1 MEQINTNTATDI
13 SAKRVGHSKIPD
25 ELSGK
30 MYNMSVLSALL
41 IVLLHTPLN
50 EMEMP
55 TWCIRYIRFG
65 LCEIAV
71 PYFFFA
77 SGFFLMG
84 TYCRQGNLCNAY
96 IYALKT
102 RFWSLVVPYL
112 IFETI
117 ASLFKHEWGY
127 GINLLRFPAYHLLW
141 YVRTLFLFVVISYFI
156 AASIRWSRWFS
167 LFLLILVFVF
177 SFLTL
182 SDCWC
187 HMERLRN
194 LFAITI
200 RPMSLFMFM
209 TGMFLRFHGL
219 DVLTSK
225 YLRYFMLLGIILLAA
240 RPSLTGVVATSGICL
255 LMFGILGCISHV
267 VMPTWI
273 VHNVF
278 PIYLLHGL
286 LIYGA
291 RSVMRFCGCNFEAK
305 TVVLYFTMAFF
316 EIIACIA
323 IAQLLR
329 RFMPRISA
337 IAFGGR

>member
-1 MEQINTNTATDI
+1 MKKQLVCMDNCLAT
-13 SAKRVGHSKIPD
+13 RIPD

-30 MYNMSVLSALL
+30 MYNMSALSALL

-50 EMEMP
+50 YMEMP

-84 TYCRQGNLCNAY
+84 TYCTRGGLHNAW

-102 RFWSLVVPYL
+102 RFWTLVVPYL

-117 ASLFKHEWGY
+117 AGLVKHEWGY
-127 GINLLRFPAYHLLW
+127 GISLLRFPAYHLLW
-141 YVRTLFLFVVISYFI
+141 YVRTLFLFVVISILI
-156 AASIRWSRWFS
+156 AALIRRSKWFS
-167 LFLLILVFVF
+167 LFTLILVFVF
-177 SFLTL
+177 SCLWVEL
-182 SDCWC
+182 SDRWC
-187 HMERLRN
+187 HMETLRN
-194 LFAITI
+194 LFDITI
-200 RPMSLFMFM
+200 RPVALFMFM
-209 TGMFLRFHGL
+209 MGMFLRFYRL
-219 DVLTSK
+219 DLLASK
-225 YLRYFMLLGIILLAA
+225 YLRYFMLLGITLLMA
-240 RPSLTGVVATSGICL
+240 RTSLTGAVAITGVCL

-267 VMPTWI
+267 VMPAWI
-273 VHNVF
+273 VRNAF

-291 RSVMRFCGCNFEAK
+291 RSVMRRSGYEFEAK
-305 TVVLYFTMAFF
+305 TVILYFIMAIS
-316 EIIACIA
+316 ETIVCIA
-323 IAQLLR
+323 VAQLLR
-329 RFMPRISA
+329 RFMPRVSN